1 MKILR
6 KPQINAAVIAVI
18 SALYAVMFSLISGHV
33 EFDRILDH
41 ANILNSAFWNAWTVF
56 LKQGNLKYI
65 GYSYLVVTIV
75 IVIASFAKRRNYDE
89 YQTSV
94 LGKGII
100 VMGIALVALFPIAL
114 LLVLSDPQY
123 AIETVMFLAVVHWA
137 IVLIADSV
145 LVLQWVKG

>member
-33 EFDRILDH
+33 EFDRILNH
-41 ANILNSAFWNAWTVF
+41 ANTLNSAFWNAWTVF

-75 IVIASFAKRRNYDE
+75 IVIASFAKRRSYDE
-89 YQTSV
+89 YQTSI

-123 AIETVMFLAVVHWA
+123 AIETVMFLVVVHWA

-145 LVLQWVKG
+145 LVLQWDKG

>member
-41 ANILNSAFWNAWTVF
+41 ANTLNSAFWNAWTVF

-75 IVIASFAKRRNYDE
+75 IVIAAFAKRRNYDE
-89 YQTSV
+89 YQTSI

-123 AIETVMFLAVVHWA
+123 AIETVMFLVVVQWA

>member
-41 ANILNSAFWNAWTVF
+41 ANTLNSAFWNAWTVF
-56 LKQGNLKYI
+56 LKQGKLKSI

-75 IVIASFAKRRNYDE
+75 IVIAAFAKRRNYDE
-89 YQTSV
+89 YQTSI

-123 AIETVMFLAVVHWA
+123 AIETVMFLVVVHWA

>member
-41 ANILNSAFWNAWTVF
+41 ANTLNSAFWNAWTVF

-75 IVIASFAKRRNYDE
+75 IVIAAFAKRRNYDE
-89 YQTSV
+89 YQTSI

-123 AIETVMFLAVVHWA
+123 AIETVMFLVVVH
-137 IVLIADSV
+137 
-145 LVLQWVKG
+145 

>member
-1 MKILR
+1 MDC
-6 KPQINAAVIAVI
+6 V
-18 SALYAVMFSLISGHV
+18 
-33 EFDRILDH
+33 
-41 ANILNSAFWNAWTVF
+41 

-89 YQTSV
+89 YQTSI

-123 AIETVMFLAVVHWA
+123 AIETVMFLVVVHWA

>member
-6 KPQINAAVIAVI
+6 KPQINAAVIAAI

-33 EFDRILDH
+33 EFDRILEH
-41 ANILNSAFWNAWTVF
+41 ANTLNSAFWNAWTVF

-89 YQTSV
+89 YQTSI
-94 LGKGII
+94 LGKGIM

-123 AIETVMFLAVVHWA
+123 AIETVMFLVVVHWA

>member
-41 ANILNSAFWNAWTVF
+41 ANTLNSAFWNAWTVF

-75 IVIASFAKRRNYDE
+75 IVIAAFAKRRNYDE
-89 YQTSV
+89 YQTSI

-123 AIETVMFLAVVHWA
+123 AIETVRFLVVVHWA

>member
-18 SALYAVMFSLISGHV
+18 SALYAVMFSLVSGHV

-41 ANILNSAFWNAWTVF
+41 ANTLNSAFWNAWTVF

-75 IVIASFAKRRNYDE
+75 IVIAAFAKRRNYDE
-89 YQTSV
+89 YQTSI

-123 AIETVMFLAVVHWA
+123 AIETVMFLVVVHWA

>member
-41 ANILNSAFWNAWTVF
+41 ANTLNSAFWNAWTVF

-75 IVIASFAKRRNYDE
+75 IVIAAFAKRRNYDE
-89 YQTSV
+89 YQTSI

-114 LLVLSDPQY
+114 LQVLSDPQY
-123 AIETVMFLAVVHWA
+123 AIETVMFLVVVHWA

>member
-18 SALYAVMFSLISGHV
+18 SALYAVMFSLVSGHV

-41 ANILNSAFWNAWTVF
+41 ANTLNSAFWNAWTVF

-89 YQTSV
+89 YQTSI
-94 LGKGII
+94 LGKGIM

-123 AIETVMFLAVVHWA
+123 AIETVMFLVVVHWA

-145 LVLQWVKG
+145 LVLQCVKG

>member
-18 SALYAVMFSLISGHV
+18 SAFYAAMFALISGHV
-33 EFDRILDH
+33 EFDRMLDH
-41 ANILNSAFWNAWTVF
+41 ANTLDYAFWNAWTVF

-65 GYSYLVVTIV
+65 GYAYIAVTIV
-75 IVIASFAKRRNYDE
+75 IGIISFAKRRSYDE
-89 YQTSV
+89 YQASI
-94 LGKGII
+94 LGKGIM
-100 VMGIALVALFPIAL
+100 VMGIALVVLFPIAL

-123 AIETVMFLAVVHWA
+123 AIETVMLLVVVHWS

>member
-41 ANILNSAFWNAWTVF
+41 ANTFSAFWTAWTVF

-75 IVIASFAKRRNYDE
+75 IVIAAFAKRRNYDE
-89 YQTSV
+89 YQTSI

-123 AIETVMFLAVVHWA
+123 AIETVMFLVVVHWA

>member
-1 MKILR
+1 
-6 KPQINAAVIAVI
+6 
-18 SALYAVMFSLISGHV
+18 MFSLISGHG

-41 ANILNSAFWNAWTVF
+41 ANTFSAFWNAWTVF

-75 IVIASFAKRRNYDE
+75 IVIAAFAKRRNYDE
-89 YQTSV
+89 YQTSI

-123 AIETVMFLAVVHWA
+123 AIETVMFLVVVHWA

>member
-41 ANILNSAFWNAWTVF
+41 ANTFSAFWNAWTVF

-75 IVIASFAKRRNYDE
+75 IVIAAFAKRRNYDE
-89 YQTSV
+89 YQTSI

-123 AIETVMFLAVVHWA
+123 AIETVMFLVVVHWA

>member
-18 SALYAVMFSLISGHV
+18 SIFYAAMFGLVSGHV

-41 ANILNSAFWNAWTVF
+41 ANTLNSTFWNAWTVF

-65 GYSYLVVTIV
+65 GYAYLVVTIV
-75 IVIASFAKRRNYDE
+75 SVIASFAKRRNYDE
-89 YQTSV
+89 YQTSI

-123 AIETVMFLAVVHWA
+123 AIETVMFLVVVHWA

>member
-18 SALYAVMFSLISGHV
+18 SIFYAAMFGLVSGHV

-41 ANILNSAFWNAWTVF
+41 ANTLNSAFWNAWTVF

-89 YQTSV
+89 YQTSI
-94 LGKGII
+94 LGKGIM

-123 AIETVMFLAVVHWA
+123 AIETVMFLVAVHWA

-145 LVLQWVKG
+145 LVLQCVKG

>member
-18 SALYAVMFSLISGHV
+18 SIFYAAMFGLVSGHV

-41 ANILNSAFWNAWTVF
+41 TNTLNSAFWNAWTVF

-65 GYSYLVVTIV
+65 GHSYLVVTIV

-89 YQTSV
+89 YQTSI

-100 VMGIALVALFPIAL
+100 VMGITLVALFPIAL

-123 AIETVMFLAVVHWA
+123 AIETVMFLVVVHWA

>member
-18 SALYAVMFSLISGHV
+18 SALYAVMFSLVSGHV

-41 ANILNSAFWNAWTVF
+41 ANTLNSAFWNAWTVF

-89 YQTSV
+89 YQTSI
-94 LGKGII
+94 LGKGIM

-123 AIETVMFLAVVHWA
+123 AIETVMFLVAVHWA

-145 LVLQWVKG
+145 LVLQCVKG

>member
-41 ANILNSAFWNAWTVF
+41 ANTLNSAFWNAWTVF

-75 IVIASFAKRRNYDE
+75 IVIAAFAKRRNYDE
-89 YQTSV
+89 YQTSI

-123 AIETVMFLAVVHWA
+123 AIETVMFLVVVHWA

>member
-41 ANILNSAFWNAWTVF
+41 ANTLNSAFWNAWTVF

-75 IVIASFAKRRNYDE
+75 IVIAAFAKRRNYDE
-89 YQTSV
+89 YQTSI

-123 AIETVMFLAVVHWA
+123 AIETVKFLVVVHWA

>member
-41 ANILNSAFWNAWTVF
+41 ANTLNSAFWNAWTVF

-75 IVIASFAKRRNYDE
+75 IVIAAFAKRRNYDE
-89 YQTSV
+89 YQTSI

-100 VMGIALVALFPIAL
+100 VMGIALVALVPIAL

-123 AIETVMFLAVVHWA
+123 AIETVMFLVVVHWA

>member
-18 SALYAVMFSLISGHV
+18 SIFYAAMFGLVSGHV

-41 ANILNSAFWNAWTVF
+41 TNTLNSAFWNAWTVF

-89 YQTSV
+89 YQTSI

-100 VMGIALVALFPIAL
+100 VMGITLVALFPIAL

-123 AIETVMFLAVVHWA
+123 AIETVMFLVVVHWA

>member
-6 KPQINAAVIAVI
+6 KPQINAAVITVV
-18 SALYAVMFSLISGHV
+18 SLFYAAMFHLVSGHA
-33 EFDRILDH
+33 EFDRTLDH
-41 ANILNSAFWNAWTVF
+41 ANTLKSAFWNTWTAF

-65 GYSYLVVTIV
+65 GYAYIAVTIV

-89 YQTSV
+89 YQASI
-94 LGKGII
+94 LEKGIK
-100 VMGIALVALFPIAL
+100 VMGIALVVLFPIAL

-123 AIETVMFLAVVHWA
+123 AIETVMFLVVVHWA

-145 LVLQWVKG
+145 LALQWVKG